1 MTVLAVPIPN
11 HRQVHDDCHSVAVL
25 QDSLPNGVD
34 FEATAEMS
42 HLFPKP
48 GDQGRVFRASTAFW
62 LQQASQPVADLTIQY
77 NYHSTHI

>member
-1 MTVLAVPIPN
+1 MVW
-11 HRQVHDDCHSVAVL
+11 
-25 QDSLPNGVD
+25 D

-48 GDQGRVFRASTAFW
+48 GDQGRVFRAWTALW
-62 LQQASQPVADLTIQY
+62 LLQASQPAADLTIY